1 LSTAGIAERDRA
13 ADPNSLALGG
23 RDLVAHPLPDQLALE
38 LGKGQQ
44 HIEREPPHAGAGV
57 ERLGDG
63 YERDAVRLEQLDQLG
78 KIRQRARQPVDF
90 VHHHGIDLAGPDIR
104 QERLQGRPLQR
115 GPGEG
120 SIVIAIADEAPAFAR
135 LARDVGLT
143 GLALGVERGEG
154 EIEVMLGRLAG
165 VDGAAR

>member
-1 LSTAGIAERDRA
+1 MMRPFESGRGLLRMPLSIEVVGQRSNRAKVQIAFKDRANRLGLRRHHHDLLVHRRIAERDRPP
-13 ADPNSLALGG
+13 DPNSLALGG

-78 KIRQRARQPVDF
+78 KIRQRA
-90 VHHHGIDLAGPDIR
+90 
-104 QERLQGRPLQR
+104 
-115 GPGEG
+115 
-120 SIVIAIADEAPAFAR
+120 S
-135 LARDVGLT
+135 
-143 GLALGVERGEG
+143 
-154 EIEVMLGRLAG
+154 
-165 VDGAAR
+165 